1 MAIKNIRALHL
12 VKTSKGASWAL
23 RQIRELVKLGVEVH
37 VALPPGPLVSE
48 YQQVGVIVH
57 LVSLD
62 FPVREP
68 WRWPRLFK
76 EIRNLVIRI
85 HPDIIHSHHVGTTI
99 TMRLGLRGLKIPRI
113 FQVPGPLHLE
123 HPVFRSLEI
132 ALADERDYWI
142 GSCKYTCDLYKRFGV
157 KEDRIFLSYY
167 GVDLENFGG
176 RQGRLREFLGI
187 GKDVKLVGMVAY
199 MYAPKW
205 FLGQTRG
212 LKGHEDFIDAI
223 KLASLQRKD
232 LVAVI
237 IGGAW
242 DKAWYERK
250 IRDYGKKRCGAY
262 LTFLGA
268 RNDVPHLYPDLDV
281 AVHPSHSENVGGA
294 VESLLFGIP
303 TIATRVGGLPE
314 VVIDGLTGW
323 LVPPKKPALLAATIL
338 EVLQDLDKGR
348 EMAERGR
355 ALVHQLFNV
364 KRTAA
369 EVADVYEQLLSR
381 NP

>member
-1 MAIKNIRALHL
+1 MAIKKIRALHL
-12 VKTSKGASWAL
+12 VKTSKGAFWAL
-23 RQIRELVKLGVEVH
+23 RQMKELVKLGIEVH
-37 VALPPGPLVSE
+37 VALPRGPLVSE
-48 YQQVGVIVH
+48 YQQAGVIVH
-57 LVSLD
+57 PISLD

-68 WRWPRLFK
+68 WMWPHLFK
-76 EIRNLVIRI
+76 QVRELVLNIR
-85 HPDIIHSHHVGTTI
+85 PDIIHSHHVGTTV
-99 TMRLGLRGLKIPRI
+99 TMRLGLRGMKVPRI

-123 HPVFRSLEI
+123 NSVFRSLEI
-132 ALADERDYWI
+132 VLADEYDYWI
-142 GSCKYTCDLYKRFGV
+142 GSCKYTCDLYKRVGIGGNRV
-157 KEDRIFLSYY
+157 FLSYY
-167 GVDLENFGG
+167 GVDLENFVG
-176 RQGRLREFLGI
+176 RQGKLRELLGI
-187 GKDVKLVGMVAY
+187 GKGVKLVGMVAY

-223 KLASLQRKD
+223 KLADLQRKD
-232 LVAVI
+232 LMAVV

-242 DKAWYERK
+242 DKAWYEKK
-250 IRDYGKKRCGAY
+250 IRDYGQKRCGAY
-262 LTFLGA
+262 ITFLGV
-268 RNDVPHLYPDLDV
+268 RNDVPDLYPDFDV

-314 VVIDGLTGW
+314 VVIDGVTGW
-323 LVPPKKPALLAATIL
+323 LVPPKKPTLLAATIL

-348 EMAERGR
+348 EMAKRGQE
-355 ALVHQLFNV
+355 LVRQLFDV

-369 EVADVYEQLLSR
+369 EVADIYQQVLSR